1 MEMLGLR
8 EVVCTLIHI
17 FFVCLSFVCFGG
29 LFRTSDVISDFSR
42 ALLIQEWKL
51 RIEKGILQLATSMI
65 NIYIIVTDL
74 SIII

>member
-1 MEMLGLR
+1 MYFDSHLFCLFGL
-8 EVVCTLIHI
+8 
-17 FFVCLSFVCFGG
+17 CLFGG